1 LGATFQAMGSR
12 KDKNNANFIILNPSI
27 NKEDIF
33 DLYIFYYNV
42 GSPILKLQPLPN
54 WNISKFV
61 EEFINK
67 DEVFRSH
74 FIKIF
79 ANLSEKL
86 ARDNKVSIIDKAN
99 ITQTYMLSPFVH
111 IGQMDSRE

>member
-1 LGATFQAMGSR
+1 VL
-12 KDKNNANFIILNPSI
+12 
-27 NKEDIF
+27 
-33 DLYIFYYNV
+33 
-42 GSPILKLQPLPN
+42 LPN
-54 WNISKFV
+54 WNNSKFV

-67 DEVFRSH
+67 DEVFLSH
-74 FIKIF
+74 FITIF

-99 ITQTYMLSPFVH
+99 ITQTHMLSPFVH